1 MKNHQTRTN
10 SFYQKYFHS
19 IFALCCLASL
29 LFLASCGG
37 KELTSRWRKGDIT
50 IDGKN
55 TEWRDSLIVIDNKET
70 SVGLV
75 NDDEFLYIFI
85 TSTDRGVAR
94 QIFMRG
100 LTLWFDRDGGN
111 DKKFGIRYPLGMSGN
126 FARNGE
132 RTDRDSGEV
141 DTRRE
146 QMAHVPDELE
156 IFNSGESDP
165 HRMAIS
171 ESGGIEAKFRM
182 SEDTLVYELKVPL
195 TDNMHPF
202 AIGAKAGTFIGV
214 GLDSKGT
221 GEMQRPRGAGDEGR
235 APGGGFGGRRG
246 GGTGGGGGRRG
257 GFGGGGNRPG
267 TGVQP
272 EPLDVWGKVKLA
284 EKDLSS
290 Q

>member
-1 MKNHQTRTN
+1 MKNHQTK
-10 SFYQKYFHS
+10 SISLHHKYFHF
-19 IFALCCLASL
+19 IYALCSL
-29 LFLASCGG
+29 LILLLLASCGG
-37 KELTSRWRKGDIT
+37 KEYTSRWRKGDIT

-55 TEWRDSLIVIDNKET
+55 TEWRDSLIVIDDKET
-70 SVGLV
+70 SVGIV
-75 NDDEFLYIFI
+75 NDDEFLYIFL

-94 QIFMRG
+94 QILMRG

-111 DKKFGIRYPLGMSGN
+111 DKKFGIRYPLGMAGN
-126 FARNGE
+126 VARNGG
-132 RTDRDSGEV
+132 RMDADSVVTDN
-141 DTRRE
+141 RRE
-146 QMAHVPDELE
+146 QMARVPDELE
-156 IFNSGESDP
+156 IYNSAESEP

-171 ESGGIEAKFRM
+171 ESGGIEAKYHM

-202 AIGAKAGTFIGV
+202 AIGAKAGSFIGV

-221 GEMQRPRGAGDEGR
+221 GEMQRPRGEGEENR
-235 APGGGFGGRRG
+235 APGGGYGGRRG
-246 GGTGGGGGRRG
+246 VGMGGGGGRRG
-257 GFGGGGNRPG
+257 GFGGGSNRPG

-272 EPLDVWGKVKLA
+272 EPLDVWGKLKLA